1 MHAVKAFFKHMKKN
15 RVNRKKYHSAEELRL
30 DLFDYIENFY
40 NNKLPHG
47 AIWYMTPNEKEAIY
61 FAENI

>member
-1 MHAVKAFFKHMKKN
+1 MKKN